1 MYLADGEGRTTRA
14 FNTNIDFTEILD
26 FAEVDSRMTLDE
38 NVSIKKIECK
48 VINGRKVGFKVQLEI
63 EAKVFLNENEEMIR
77 EITGIEDIQS
87 QIVSLSMNS
96 LVGQNTSKTSA
107 KETIIISDTDNIEEI
122 LSVDFNVINKDTK
135 VSYNKVLAKA
145 DVELRIVYL
154 TDDRTNKKSR
164 RENSNNGIYRPSW
177 GIRR

>member
-38 NVSIKKIECK
+38 NVSIIECK

-164 RENSNNGIYRPSW
+164 RENSNNGIYRLS
-177 GIRR
+177 RSFR